1 MSSLFIVFFL
11 GGGYESTYLGKTQ
24 EMVAKSQT
32 KFQNGILY
40 VRWDVMRNITKA
52 EFKMK
57 TMNKQGCVQ
66 PHAMTHN
73 DSTMLNNRINDKL
86 KIFYDNWTMHSIQN
100 KINRE
105 INTVNKEN
113 LYKMLFGH
121 DGCQSC
127 SMQ

>member
-1 MSSLFIVFFL
+1 
-11 GGGYESTYLGKTQ
+11 
-24 EMVAKSQT
+24 
-32 KFQNGILY
+32 
-40 VRWDVMRNITKA
+40 
-52 EFKMK
+52 
-57 TMNKQGCVQ
+57 MNKQGCVQ

-113 LYKMLFGH
+113 VYKMLFGH